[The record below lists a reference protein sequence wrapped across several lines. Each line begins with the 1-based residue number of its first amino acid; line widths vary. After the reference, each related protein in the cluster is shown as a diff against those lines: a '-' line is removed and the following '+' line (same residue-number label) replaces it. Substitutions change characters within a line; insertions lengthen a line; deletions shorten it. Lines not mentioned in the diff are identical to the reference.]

1 MNVAKIAPAPMLR
14 STGRRLPI
22 SAQVKPPITSTAIMI
37 ETSPLMSP
45 V

>member
-1 MNVAKIAPAPMLR
+1 MKVAKMAPAPMLR

-22 SAQVKPPITSTAIMI
+22 SAHVNPPITSTTIMVGASDLI
-37 ETSPLMSP
+37 SP